1 MASDN
6 TIVKNI
12 VNELKEKSENVDR
25 TNQKGLVNDKTGSSI
40 ILDENGNVTIAPSKT
55 VQYKM
60 KYNEGQTTE
69 ISFQS
74 NTITNRKNIKTD
86 EIIINK
92 HKLNNQLFEL
102 TDFKRIDGDPTSAI
116 GNLTMMGT
124 VLVKAWEPY
133 LEKWVLIRRQVRIPI
148 FSNML
153 PIPDVPATMGLVNED
168 GTSATDVSKEIT
180 EMRTYDEQ
188 QKAFK

>member
-12 VNELKEKSENVDR
+12 VNELKERSENADR
-25 TNQKGLVNDKTGSSI
+25 INQQGLINDKTGSSI
-40 ILDENGNVTIAPSKT
+40 ILDENGNLTIAPSKN
-55 VQYKM
+55 VQYHM
-60 KYNEGQTTE
+60 KYNEGQATE
-69 ISFQS
+69 ISIQS

-86 EIIINK
+86 EITINK

-102 TDFKRIDGDPTSAI
+102 TDFKRIDGDPTSGI

-124 VLVKAWEPY
+124 VLVKAWEPH

-148 FSNML
+148 FSNTL
-153 PIPDVPATMGLVNED
+153 PIPDVPASMALENED
-168 GTSATDVSKEIT
+168 GTSATDVSEEIK

-188 QKAFK
+188 QKAFR